1 VPKPTSRPGRLR
13 RRSEFLAAAKGLRYN
28 ARAFSLQAIGRP
40 EVGEARFG
48 LTVTKKTGNAVE
60 RARVRRRLKEAIRT
74 TEGLPVRQ
82 GHDYVFVARRE
93 ALSTP
98 FADLS
103 DQIVRALAEIGARL
117 DRKPRQPKTHGT
129 DEVPM
134 KAADRR

>member
-1 VPKPTSRPGRLR
+1 M
-13 RRSEFLAAAKGLRYN
+13 
-28 ARAFSLQAIGRP
+28 
-40 EVGEARFG
+40 
-48 LTVTKKTGNAVE
+48 
-60 RARVRRRLKEAIRT
+60 
-74 TEGLPVRQ
+74 RQ

-103 DQIVRALAEIGARL
+103 DQIVRALAEIGAKL
-117 DRKPRQPKTHGT
+117 DRKPRQPKTNGP